1 MLGDWKGSKPFESP
15 RGLATNWAFLRYLK
29 HSGPILNLNASV
41 KFLLDRVAPLIRDT
55 PPTCSTSKPIIG
67 LATFTLLDRG
77 DLGVV
82 TQGMRVNILFK
93 IQAIYGF

>member
-1 MLGDWKGSKPFESP
+1 MGTLSILDLNKKFKCS
-15 RGLATNWAFLRYLK
+15 GL
-29 HSGPILNLNASV
+29 I
-41 KFLLDRVAPLIRDT
+41 LLDGVALLIRDT